1 MTSTQNLNPKSVKE
15 IVDFINQTPCQT
27 DMNLFERLNSDELL
41 NIYINCLIY
50 LGAANDYN
58 DFELNEA
65 EENLFATVV
74 KENKALKVIKVSAL
88 INNLLKK
95 FGHNPNFS
103 PVNIFNPN
111 INTTFSTLMKLLD
124 AKKKIEEY
132 QKQYWTMIN
141 DYQYTLN
148 SHVNINDLLKES
160 HTKKNDL
167 IKTLEEGNKLTLEIK
182 NNIENY
188 SKQIDELNPL
198 INANKENLVKLK
210 EDFIKKNNQKEILN
224 KKIEENESILEKL
237 KERIVP
243 NPETFN
249 KIKEQNQQ
257 TLINYNNEQS
267 QLQKELDNLYK
278 NNETCMK
285 VNEKLINLKNNVEEY
300 HEYDLKNKEL
310 FNKQE
315 QINFEIKNLE
325 KEMIE
330 CKSKYGKNVE
340 VLKNTEL
347 MLKNQQKEF
356 NNMKSKLSTQIKEN
370 EKIKNDLK
378 ITLDHITNEILK
390 YKSEIDKINFERNEL
405 QNIRNEYAQ
414 VLGRKFQDIIKKQ
427 NLYYKLLD
435 KSLELYDNY
444 NLMKLFLIGNLKNS
458 I

>member
-1 MTSTQNLNPKSVKE
+1 MTTQNLNPKSVKE

-58 DFELNEA
+58 DFELNEI

-88 INNLLKK
+88 INNLFKK
-95 FGHNPNFS
+95 FGHVPNFS

-111 INTTFSTLMKLLD
+111 VNSTF
-124 AKKKIEEY
+124 
-132 QKQYWTMIN
+132 QYWTMIH

-148 SHVNINDLLKES
+148 SHTNIKNLVEEGHK
-160 HTKKNDL
+160 KKNDL

-182 NNIENY
+182 NNIEKY
-188 SKQIDELNPL
+188 SKQIEELNPL
-198 INANKENLVKLK
+198 INNNKETLVKLK
-210 EDFIKKNNQKEILN
+210 EDFIKKSNQLEQIN
-224 KKIEENESILEKL
+224 KKREENESILEKL
-237 KERIVP
+237 KQRVVP
-243 NPETFN
+243 NPESFN

-257 TLINYNNEQS
+257 KLVNLNNEQS

-278 NNETCMK
+278 NNEICLK

-300 HEYDLKNKEL
+300 HEYDVKNKEL
-310 FNKQE
+310 FNKKE
-315 QINFEIKNLE
+315 KINFEIKNLE
-325 KEMIE
+325 KEMLD
-330 CKSKYGKNVE
+330 CKAKYGKNAE
-340 VLKNTEL
+340 ILKNTEL

-390 YKSEIDKINFERNEL
+390 YRSEIDKINFERNEL

-414 VLGRKFQDIIKKQ
+414 VLGRKFQDLIKKQ
-427 NLYYKLLD
+427 NLYYKMLD

-444 NLMKLFLIGNLKNS
+444 NILDNKDEQK
-458 I
+458 

>member
-1 MTSTQNLNPKSVKE
+1 
-15 IVDFINQTPCQT
+15 
-27 DMNLFERLNSDELL
+27 MNLFERLNSDELL

-111 INTTFSTLMKLLD
+111 INMTFSTLMKLLD

-257 TLINYNNEQS
+257 TLFNYNNEQS

-310 FNKQE
+310 FNKKE

-325 KEMIE
+325 KEMLE

-444 NLMKLFLIGNLKNS
+444 NLMENKDEQK
-458 I
+458 

>member
-243 NPETFN
+243 NPENFN

-310 FNKQE
+310 FNKKE

-444 NLMKLFLIGNLKNS
+444 NLMENKDEQK
-458 I
+458 

>member
-1 MTSTQNLNPKSVKE
+1 MATQNLNQKSVKE
-15 IVDFINQTPCQT
+15 IVDFINQTPFQT
-27 DMNLFERLNSDELL
+27 DMNIFERLNSDELL

-50 LGAANDYN
+50 LGAANDYS
-58 DFELNEA
+58 DFELNET

-74 KENKALKVIKVSAL
+74 KENKALKVIKVTAL
-88 INNLLKK
+88 INNLFKK
-95 FGHNPNFS
+95 FGHVPNFS

-111 INTTFSTLMKLLD
+111 INSTFSTLMKLLD

-132 QKQYWTMIN
+132 QKQYWTMIH

-148 SHVNINDLLKES
+148 SHANITNLLEEG
-160 HTKKNDL
+160 HKKKTDL
-167 IKTLEEGNKLTLEIK
+167 IKTLEEGNKLTSEIK

-188 SKQIDELNPL
+188 TKQINELNPL
-198 INANKENLVKLK
+198 INSNKEKLVKMK
-210 EDFIKKNNQKEILN
+210 EDFIKRNNQVEILN
-224 KKIEENESILEKL
+224 KKIEENEAVLEKL
-237 KERIVP
+237 KERVVP
-243 NPETFN
+243 NPENFN

-257 TLINYNNEQS
+257 TLINYNKEQS

-310 FNKQE
+310 FNQKE

-325 KEMIE
+325 KEMLE

-340 VLKNTEL
+340 ILKNTEL

-378 ITLDHITNEILK
+378 ITLEHITNEILK
-390 YKSEIDKINFERNEL
+390 YKSEIDKMNFEKNEL

-444 NLMKLFLIGNLKNS
+444 NLMENKDEPK
-458 I
+458 

>member
-1 MTSTQNLNPKSVKE
+1 MTTTQNLNPKSVKE

-74 KENKALKVIKVSAL
+74 KENKALKVIKVSSL
-88 INNLLKK
+88 INNLFKK
-95 FGHNPNFS
+95 FGHVPNFS

-111 INTTFSTLMKLLD
+111 INNTFSTLMKLLE

-132 QKQYWTMIN
+132 QKQYWAMIN

-160 HTKKNDL
+160 QIKKNDL

-188 SKQIDELNPL
+188 SKQINELNPL

-210 EDFIKKNNQKEILN
+210 EDFIKKNNQVEILN
-224 KKIEENESILEKL
+224 KKIEEDESILEKL

-243 NPETFN
+243 NPENFN
-249 KIKEQNQQ
+249 KLKEQNQQ

-310 FNKQE
+310 FNQKE

-444 NLMKLFLIGNLKNS
+444 NLMENKDEQK
-458 I
+458 

>member
-160 HTKKNDL
+160 HMKKNDL

-210 EDFIKKNNQKEILN
+210 GDFIKKNNQKEILN

-243 NPETFN
+243 NPENFN

-310 FNKQE
+310 FNKKE

-444 NLMKLFLIGNLKNS
+444 NLMENKDEQK
-458 I
+458 

>member
-257 TLINYNNEQS
+257 TLINYNNEQT

-310 FNKQE
+310 FNKKE

-435 KSLELYDNY
+435 KSLELYYNY
-444 NLMKLFLIGNLKNS
+444 NLMENKDEQK
-458 I
+458 

>member
-210 EDFIKKNNQKEILN
+210 EDFIKKNNQKQILN

-310 FNKQE
+310 FNKKE
-315 QINFEIKNLE
+315 QLNFEIKNLE
-325 KEMIE
+325 KEMLE

-435 KSLELYDNY
+435 KFLELYDDY
-444 NLMKLFLIGNLKNS
+444 NLMENKDEQK
-458 I
+458 

>member
-1 MTSTQNLNPKSVKE
+1 MTTQNLNPKSVKE
-15 IVDFINQTPCQT
+15 IVDFINQTSCQT

-41 NIYINCLIY
+41 NIYINCLIF

-58 DFELNEA
+58 DFELNEN

-111 INTTFSTLMKLLD
+111 INITFSTLMKLLD

-210 EDFIKKNNQKEILN
+210 EDFFKKNNQKEILN

-310 FNKQE
+310 FNKKE

-356 NNMKSKLSTQIKEN
+356 NNMKSKLNTQIKEN

-444 NLMKLFLIGNLKNS
+444 NLMENKDEQK
-458 I
+458 

>member
-257 TLINYNNEQS
+257 TLINYSNEQS

-278 NNETCMK
+278 NNEVCMK

-310 FNKQE
+310 FEKKE
-315 QINFEIKNLE
+315 KINFEIKNLE
-325 KEMIE
+325 KEMLE

-340 VLKNTEL
+340 ILKNTEL

-356 NNMKSKLSTQIKEN
+356 NNMKTKLSTQIKEN

-390 YKSEIDKINFERNEL
+390 YRSEIDKINFERNEL

-427 NLYYKLLD
+427 NLYYKFLD

-444 NLMKLFLIGNLKNS
+444 NLIENNDEEQK
-458 I
+458 

>member
-310 FNKQE
+310 FNKKE

-325 KEMIE
+325 KEMLE

-347 MLKNQQKEF
+347 MLKNQQKEFNNEF

-444 NLMKLFLIGNLKNS
+444 NLMENKDEQK
-458 I
+458 

>member
-188 SKQIDELNPL
+188 SKQIDELDPL

-257 TLINYNNEQS
+257 TLINYNNEQT

-310 FNKQE
+310 FNKKE

-370 EKIKNDLK
+370 EKIKNDLN

-444 NLMKLFLIGNLKNS
+444 NLMENKDEQK
-458 I
+458 

>member
-50 LGAANDYN
+50 LGASNDYN

-257 TLINYNNEQS
+257 TLINYNNEQT

-310 FNKQE
+310 FNKKE

-325 KEMIE
+325 KEMLE

-444 NLMKLFLIGNLKNS
+444 NLMENKDEQK
-458 I
+458 

>member
-257 TLINYNNEQS
+257 TLINYNNEQT

-310 FNKQE
+310 FNKKE

-378 ITLDHITNEILK
+378 ITLEHITNEILK

-444 NLMKLFLIGNLKNS
+444 NLMENKDEQK
-458 I
+458 

>member
-1 MTSTQNLNPKSVKE
+1 MTSTQNLSPKSVKE

-198 INANKENLVKLK
+198 INVNKENLVKLK

-310 FNKQE
+310 FNKKE

-444 NLMKLFLIGNLKNS
+444 NLVENKDEQK
-458 I
+458 

>member
-210 EDFIKKNNQKEILN
+210 EDFFKKNNQKEILN

-310 FNKQE
+310 FNKKE

-325 KEMIE
+325 KEMLE

-444 NLMKLFLIGNLKNS
+444 NLMENKDEQK
-458 I
+458 

>member
-198 INANKENLVKLK
+198 INVNKENLVKLK

-257 TLINYNNEQS
+257 TLINYNNEQT

-310 FNKQE
+310 FNKKE

-444 NLMKLFLIGNLKNS
+444 NLMENKDEQK
-458 I
+458 

>member
-188 SKQIDELNPL
+188 SKQIDELNPW

-310 FNKQE
+310 FNKKE

-444 NLMKLFLIGNLKNS
+444 NLMENKDEQK
-458 I
+458 

>member
-1 MTSTQNLNPKSVKE
+1 MTTTQNLNPKSVKE

-310 FNKQE
+310 FNKKE

-325 KEMIE
+325 KEMLE

-444 NLMKLFLIGNLKNS
+444 NLMENKDEQK
-458 I
+458 

>member
-257 TLINYNNEQS
+257 TLINYNNEQT

-310 FNKQE
+310 FNKKE

-405 QNIRNEYAQ
+405 QNIRYEYAQ

-444 NLMKLFLIGNLKNS
+444 NLMENKDEQK
-458 I
+458 

>member
-257 TLINYNNEQS
+257 TFINYNNEQS

-310 FNKQE
+310 FNKKE

-444 NLMKLFLIGNLKNS
+444 NLMENKDEQK
-458 I
+458 

>member
-310 FNKQE
+310 FNKKE

-325 KEMIE
+325 KEMNE

-378 ITLDHITNEILK
+378 ITLDHISNEILK

-444 NLMKLFLIGNLKNS
+444 NLMENKDEQK
-458 I
+458 

>member
-1 MTSTQNLNPKSVKE
+1 MSSTQNLNPKSVKE

-111 INTTFSTLMKLLD
+111 INTTFSTLMKLLE

-257 TLINYNNEQS
+257 TLINYNNEQT

-310 FNKQE
+310 FNKKE

-325 KEMIE
+325 KEMLE

-444 NLMKLFLIGNLKNS
+444 NLMENKDEQK
-458 I
+458 

>member
-210 EDFIKKNNQKEILN
+210 EEFIKKNNQKEILN

-310 FNKQE
+310 FNKKE

-444 NLMKLFLIGNLKNS
+444 NLMENKDEQK
-458 I
+458 

>member
-257 TLINYNNEQS
+257 TLINYNNEQT

-310 FNKQE
+310 FNKKE

-444 NLMKLFLIGNLKNS
+444 NLMENKDEQK
-458 I
+458 

>member
-188 SKQIDELNPL
+188 SKQIGELNPL

-257 TLINYNNEQS
+257 TLINYNNEQT

-310 FNKQE
+310 FNKKE

-444 NLMKLFLIGNLKNS
+444 NLMENKDEQK
-458 I
+458 

>member
-1 MTSTQNLNPKSVKE
+1 MTTQNLNPKSVKE
-15 IVDFINQTPCQT
+15 IVDFINQTSCQT

-41 NIYINCLIY
+41 NIYINCLIF

-58 DFELNEA
+58 DFELNEN

-88 INNLLKK
+88 INNLFKK
-95 FGHNPNFS
+95 FGHVPNFS

-111 INTTFSTLMKLLD
+111 VNSTFSTLMRLLD

-132 QKQYWTMIN
+132 QKQYWTMIH

-148 SHVNINDLLKES
+148 SHANIKNLVEEGHK
-160 HTKKNDL
+160 KKNDL
-167 IKTLEEGNKLTLEIK
+167 IKTLEEGNKLTAEIK
-182 NNIENY
+182 NNIEKY
-188 SKQIDELNPL
+188 SKQIEELNPL
-198 INANKENLVKLK
+198 MNANKENLVKLK
-210 EDFIKKNNQKEILN
+210 EEFKNNQVEQIN
-224 KKIEENESILEKL
+224 KKMEENQSILEKL
-237 KERIVP
+237 KERVVP
-243 NPETFN
+243 NPESFK

-257 TLINYNNEQS
+257 TLIQLNNEQS

-278 NNETCMK
+278 NNETCLK

-300 HEYDLKNKEL
+300 HEYDMKNKEL
-310 FNKQE
+310 FNMKE
-315 QINFEIKNLE
+315 KINFEIKNLE
-325 KEMIE
+325 KEMSE
-330 CKSKYGKNVE
+330 CKTKYGKNAE
-340 VLKNTEL
+340 ILKNTEL

-390 YKSEIDKINFERNEL
+390 YKSEIDKINYERNEL

-427 NLYYKLLD
+427 NVYYKLLD

-444 NLMKLFLIGNLKNS
+444 NILENKDEQK
-458 I
+458 

>member
-310 FNKQE
+310 FNKKE

-325 KEMIE
+325 KEMLE

-444 NLMKLFLIGNLKNS
+444 NLMENKDEQK
-458 I
+458 

>member
-1 MTSTQNLNPKSVKE
+1 M
-15 IVDFINQTPCQT
+15 
-27 DMNLFERLNSDELL
+27 
-41 NIYINCLIY
+41 
-50 LGAANDYN
+50 
-58 DFELNEA
+58 
-65 EENLFATVV
+65 
-74 KENKALKVIKVSAL
+74 
-88 INNLLKK
+88 
-95 FGHNPNFS
+95 
-103 PVNIFNPN
+103 
-111 INTTFSTLMKLLD
+111 
-124 AKKKIEEY
+124 
-132 QKQYWTMIN
+132 
-141 DYQYTLN
+141 
-148 SHVNINDLLKES
+148 
-160 HTKKNDL
+160 
-167 IKTLEEGNKLTLEIK
+167 
-182 NNIENY
+182 
-188 SKQIDELNPL
+188 
-198 INANKENLVKLK
+198 
-210 EDFIKKNNQKEILN
+210 
-224 KKIEENESILEKL
+224 

-243 NPETFN
+243 NPENFN

-310 FNKQE
+310 FNKKE

-444 NLMKLFLIGNLKNS
+444 NLMENKDEQK
-458 I
+458 

>member
-188 SKQIDELNPL
+188 SKQINELNPL

-310 FNKQE
+310 FNKKE

-325 KEMIE
+325 KEMLE

-444 NLMKLFLIGNLKNS
+444 NLMENKDEQK
-458 I
+458 

>member
-1 MTSTQNLNPKSVKE
+1 MTTQNLNPKSVKE
-15 IVDFINQTPCQT
+15 IVDFINQTSCQT

-41 NIYINCLIY
+41 NIYINCLIF

-58 DFELNEA
+58 DFELNEN

-88 INNLLKK
+88 INNLFKK
-95 FGHNPNFS
+95 FGHVPNFS

-111 INTTFSTLMKLLD
+111 VNSTFSTLMRLLD

-132 QKQYWTMIN
+132 QKQYWTMIH

-148 SHVNINDLLKES
+148 SHANIKNLVEEGHK
-160 HTKKNDL
+160 KKNDL
-167 IKTLEEGNKLTLEIK
+167 IKTLEEGNKLTAEIK
-182 NNIENY
+182 NNIEKY
-188 SKQIDELNPL
+188 SKQIEELNPL
-198 INANKENLVKLK
+198 MNANKENLVKLK
-210 EDFIKKNNQKEILN
+210 EEFIKKNNQVEQIN
-224 KKIEENESILEKL
+224 KKMEENQSILEKL
-237 KERIVP
+237 KERVVP
-243 NPETFN
+243 NPESFK

-257 TLINYNNEQS
+257 TLIQLNNEQS

-278 NNETCMK
+278 NNETCLK

-300 HEYDLKNKEL
+300 HEYDMKNKEL
-310 FNKQE
+310 FNMKE
-315 QINFEIKNLE
+315 KINFEIKNLE
-325 KEMIE
+325 KEMSE
-330 CKSKYGKNVE
+330 CKTKYGKNAE
-340 VLKNTEL
+340 NTEL

-390 YKSEIDKINFERNEL
+390 YKSEIDKINYERNEL

-427 NLYYKLLD
+427 NVYYKLLD

-444 NLMKLFLIGNLKNS
+444 NILENKDEQK
-458 I
+458 